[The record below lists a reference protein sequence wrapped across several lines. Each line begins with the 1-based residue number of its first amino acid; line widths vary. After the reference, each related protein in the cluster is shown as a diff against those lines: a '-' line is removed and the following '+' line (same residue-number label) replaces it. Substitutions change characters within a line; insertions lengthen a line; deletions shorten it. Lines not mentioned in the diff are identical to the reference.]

1 MLAIAGGIILGV
13 IGLLAILW
21 LVGAVIE
28 NQEEVA
34 QGCAFIVGLLV
45 IIGIGAWLDSEW
57 PEINWIKT
65 AFAAIGCLFAALM
78 AFAFFHDSPLLLKM
92 TGKER
97 PHSSSENNKRS
108 KIMTMKDIFHD
119 INAKYSDDVKIDVKF
134 FPESNRIVIYKDNHF
149 TVFYKSN
156 SHFIIFDGRGLSRTF
171 DYKDEAVKYLTKFV
185 LD

>member
-34 QGCAFIVGLLV
+34 QGCAFIVGLLF

-78 AFAFFHDSPLLLKM
+78 AVALFHDSPLLQKK
-92 TGKER
+92 TDKER
-97 PHSSSENNKRS
+97 TPITNANNNGLIILGSTILIAWTAIIIWRFVSEN
-108 KIMTMKDIFHD
+108 
-119 INAKYSDDVKIDVKF
+119 
-134 FPESNRIVIYKDNHF
+134 
-149 TVFYKSN
+149 
-156 SHFIIFDGRGLSRTF
+156 
-171 DYKDEAVKYLTKFV
+171 
-185 LD
+185 